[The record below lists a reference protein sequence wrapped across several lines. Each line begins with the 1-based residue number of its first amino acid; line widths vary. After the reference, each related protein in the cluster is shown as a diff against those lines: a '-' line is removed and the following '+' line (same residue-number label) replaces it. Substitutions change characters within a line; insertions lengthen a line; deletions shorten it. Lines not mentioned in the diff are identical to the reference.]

1 MILSN
6 NAFNWAMLR
15 SGMGTGEFMA
25 SLTPENEEELFKQ
38 YNEWRRKRGLPE
50 EEAVQTPPPEPRK
63 KPTPHAASNRQKRG
77 RMIMVCW
84 NSIND

>member
-25 SLTPENEEELFKQ
+25 SLTPEKEEELFKQ
-38 YNEWRRKRGLPE
+38 YNE
-50 EEAVQTPPPEPRK
+50 
-63 KPTPHAASNRQKRG
+63 
-77 RMIMVCW
+77 
-84 NSIND
+84 